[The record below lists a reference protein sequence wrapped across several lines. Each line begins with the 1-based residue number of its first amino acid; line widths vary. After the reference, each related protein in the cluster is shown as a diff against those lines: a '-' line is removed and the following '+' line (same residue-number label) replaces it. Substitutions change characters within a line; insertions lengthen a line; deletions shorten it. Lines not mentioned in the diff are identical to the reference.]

1 MSEAPRARDASPG
14 REGADGA
21 STSGRIVDGMRAA
34 ARWIRR
40 LPDRVLHP
48 HRRRRARR
56 RLREAAIDGPVL
68 FVCHG
73 NICRSPYA
81 EAVFRRRARGRTE
94 AASVGLTGPGRP
106 SPETACE
113 VARERGVELEDHRSR
128 LVTEA
133 ALREAGVVAV
143 MAPGQSRALRRLHGF
158 GASLV
163 LGDLDPGPVRRRSIR
178 DPIFQPPD
186 VFREVYARIDRCV
199 DGMIDAM
206 GLPVGGAAAAA
217 ENARDGADVGGGTA
231 TSGATG
237 ERRPPGERDTG

>member
-1 MSEAPRARDASPG
+1 MSGAPRAGDASPG

-21 STSGRIVDGMRAA
+21 STSRRMLDGMRAA

-56 RLREAAIDGPVL
+56 RLGEAPPRGPVL

-81 EAVFRRRARGRTE
+81 EMFFRQRARGRTE

-106 SPETACE
+106 SPETARE

-128 LVTEA
+128 LVTDA
-133 ALREAGVVAV
+133 SLREAGVVAV
-143 MAPGQSRALRRLHGF
+143 MNPGQSRALRRLHGF

-163 LGDLDPGPVRRRSIR
+163 LGDLDPQPIRRRSIR

-186 VFREVYARIDRCV
+186 VFREVYDRIDRCV

-206 GLPVGGAAAAA
+206 GLPVGGAAAGGS
-217 ENARDGADVGGGTA
+217 ARDGADMGGGTSA
-231 TSGATG
+231 SGATG
-237 ERRPPGERDTG
+237 EGRPTGGRDTA